1 MISNFT
7 PSHNIVFIIQFKA
20 LVLTIRLE
28 FHLIGMHTWDCTYC
42 LVCEKSFQAMI
53 VLTENLVTTRKCTA
67 AIV

>member
-28 FHLIGMHTWDCTYC
+28 FHLIGMHTYC

-53 VLTENLVTTRKCTA
+53 VLTENLVTTKKCTA

>member
-1 MISNFT
+1 MISNLT

-28 FHLIGMHTWDCTYC
+28 FHLIGMHTLDCTYC

-53 VLTENLVTTRKCTA
+53 VLTENVVTTRKCTA
-67 AIV
+67 VIV